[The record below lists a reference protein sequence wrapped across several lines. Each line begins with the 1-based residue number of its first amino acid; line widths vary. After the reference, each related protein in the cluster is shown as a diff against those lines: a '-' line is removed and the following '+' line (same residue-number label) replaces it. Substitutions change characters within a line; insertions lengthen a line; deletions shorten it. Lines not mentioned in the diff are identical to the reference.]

1 MATLRLTLFDSS
13 FEVLDRIDLVIQGK
27 EKHGAG
33 QAIQAIKSFLWE
45 NHFSADLDPILATR
59 QNLLA
64 KCEALSLEVE
74 KVSKMA
80 TSFLQGHRGGRSV
93 PLELHD
99 SMLADK
105 IQDQMP
111 MQITLR
117 GLIERVAQIDLLSI
131 NAAIQE
137 ARMMNDLSL
146 PEKYKKELEERFGC
160 KKEET

>member
-64 KCEALSLEVE
+64 RLDALAADVE
-74 KVSKMA
+74 LLKKWESQ
-80 TSFLQGHRGGRSV
+80 T
-93 PLELHD
+93 D
-99 SMLADK
+99 
-105 IQDQMP
+105 
-111 MQITLR
+111 
-117 GLIERVAQIDLLSI
+117 LIRLVQRIDLKSV

-146 PEKYKKELEERFGC
+146 PEKYKQELEARFGR
-160 KKEET
+160 KKDGDES